1 MKYSKVF
8 IDSIGYEL
16 APHIVTTEEIEQQ
29 LKPFYDAVGF
39 RNGQLLA
46 LTGIKERRYWDIDH
60 TLAQGAAKAGQKA
73 IELAGVSPDQIDCVV
88 FCGVGRDGFEP
99 ATACAVADALKVSPD
114 AHVYDVSNACLGV
127 ITGMVH
133 VANAI
138 ELGQIKAGL
147 VVSCETARQ
156 IVEST
161 IDEIIQAKSV
171 EFYKKTIATMTGG
184 SGAVGVLMTDGTLGN
199 KVVQGKYQAGQSI
212 NNGHPD
218 QGTHE
223 KQEVQRHA
231 LLGGVVKQAS
241 QFNNLCRWTF
251 SEPGMPTTSRI
262 QMRTNAQGVL
272 ENGLVLAKRTYTAFI
287 KNCCFPAGEPDKF
300 ICHQVGSTHQ
310 NMVQQMLNINPAKD
324 FSTYQYLGNMGTVS
338 LPLTAAIADE
348 RGFLMPGDNVGF
360 MGIGS
365 GLNCLILGVKW

>member
-1 MKYSKVF
+1 MPVIHNGVKDKLKMKYSKVF

-16 APHIVTTEEIEQQ
+16 APHIVTTEEIEAR

-39 RNGQLLA
+39 RPGQLLA

-73 IELAGVSPDQIDCVV
+73 IETAGIAPEQIECLI

-99 ATACAVADALKVSPD
+99 ATACAVADALNVSPD
-114 AHVYDVSNACLGV
+114 AHVYDVSNACLGA
-127 ITGMVH
+127 ITGMVS

-161 IDEIIQAKSV
+161 IDEINQAKSV
-171 EFYKKTIATMTGG
+171 EFYKQTIATMTGG
-184 SGAVGVLMTDGTLGN
+184 SGAVGIVMTDGTLGN
-199 KVVQGKYQAGQSI
+199 RGNGK
-212 NNGHPD
+212 NGI
-218 QGTHE
+218 
-223 KQEVQRHA
+223 QRHA
-231 LLGGVVKQAS
+231 IMGGVVKQAS
-241 QFNNLCRWTF
+241 RFNNLCRWGY
-251 SEPGMPTTSRI
+251 SEPGMPTEAKV
-262 QMRTNAQGVL
+262 QMRTDAHAVL
-272 ENGLVLAKRTYTAFI
+272 ENGLTLAKATYTKFI
-287 KNCCFPAGEPDKF
+287 QEIKFPANTPDKF
-300 ICHQVGSTHQ
+300 ISHQVGSTHQ
-310 NMVQQMLNINPAKD
+310 QMVQQALNINPSKD
-324 FSTYQYLGNMGTVS
+324 FSTYQYLGNIGTVS

-348 RGFLMPGDNVGF
+348 HRFLIPGDYVGF

-365 GLNCLILGVKW
+365 GLNCLMMGVRW

>member
-8 IDSIGYEL
+8 IDSIGYQL
-16 APHIVTTEEIEQQ
+16 APHVVTTEQIEDK

-39 RNGQLLA
+39 KKGQLLV

-60 TLAQGAAKAGQKA
+60 TLAQGAAEAGKNA
-73 IELAGVSPDQIDCVV
+73 INLAGLSSDKIECVV

-99 ATACAVADALKVSPD
+99 ATACAVADALNVSPN

-156 IVEST
+156 IVDST
-161 IDEIIQAKSV
+161 IDEINQAKSV

-199 KVVQGKYQAGQSI
+199 
-212 NNGHPD
+212 NG
-218 QGTHE
+218 
-223 KQEVQRHA
+223 VRRHA
-231 LLGGVVKQAS
+231 ITGGVVKQATK
-241 QFNNLCRWTF
+241 FHNLCKWTF
-251 SEPGMPTTSRI
+251 AENGMPTTSKI
-262 QMRTNAQGVL
+262 VMRTDAHGVL
-272 ENGLVLAKRTYTAFI
+272 ENGLSLAKATYDEFI
-287 KNCCFPAGEPDKF
+287 KKINRPNKF

-310 NMVQQMLNINPAKD
+310 QMVQQTLGIDPTTD

-338 LPLTAAIADE
+338 LPLTAAIASE
-348 RGFLMPGDNVGF
+348 CGFLVHNDYVGF

-365 GLNCLILGVKW
+365 GLNCLMMGVRW

>member
-1 MKYSKVF
+1 MRYSKVF
-8 IDSIGYEL
+8 IDAIGYEL
-16 APHIVTTEEIEQQ
+16 APHVVTTKEIEDR
-29 LKPFYDAVGF
+29 LKPFYDATGF
-39 RNGQLLA
+39 KKGQLEA

-60 TLAQGAAKAGQKA
+60 TLAQKAANAGLNA
-73 IELAGVSPDQIDCVV
+73 IELAQIDPYQIECLV

-99 ATACAVADALKVSPD
+99 ATACAVANALNISPD
-114 AHVYDVSNACLGV
+114 AYIYDLSNACLGV

-161 IDEIIQAKSV
+161 IDEINQQKSV
-171 EFYKKTIATMTGG
+171 EFYKQTIATMTGG
-184 SGAVGVLMTDGTLGN
+184 SGAVGVLMSDGSIGSN
-199 KVVQGKYQAGQSI
+199 KI
-212 NNGHPD
+212 
-218 QGTHE
+218 
-223 KQEVQRHA
+223 RHHK
-231 LLGGVVKQAS
+231 LVGGVVKQAS
-241 QFNNLCRWTF
+241 QFHNLCKWGF
-251 SEPGMPTTSRI
+251 SQNGMPTDSKI
-262 QMRTNAQGVL
+262 VMRTDAHAVL
-272 ENGLVLAKRTYTAFI
+272 ENGLALAKSTYQKFI
-287 KNCCFPAGEPDKF
+287 NEIDFGKPNKF

-310 NMVQQMLNINPAKD
+310 QMVQQALNIDPSTD

-338 LPLTAAIADE
+338 LPITAAIADE
-348 RGFLMPGDNVGF
+348 CHFLQPNDNVGF